1 MGKKDSSTEMEKIG
15 KLIYKDLG
23 HPALSQV
30 GNAVGSLIRLVA
42 LPITFLGLT
51 AEELEKK
58 YAKFI
63 QKTLEK
69 VPEKKRIDP
78 KAVVAA
84 PLLDHVKFVFDE
96 ENLSEMFSNLLANA
110 MMENVD
116 AMVHPAFAEM
126 LKQLSPLDAEFMF
139 LYFKDEDIVEQEDI
153 KWKYGEGQLS
163 LTIESLL
170 RLGIINGITYD
181 NRDDVAYALT
191 DFGKLFRDLCLMTP
205 TDIEQDEFVFQDEQ
219 NNAYISGKY
228 AFSDTFGT
236 VRKSEKNGHLYI
248 RHKFSIED
256 VDNGSQIAVVF
267 RVYNNYSEEKSLERV
282 YLESQRGKIYAAENK
297 MPVTIKPKKFF
308 DCIFAIKSK
317 QMLEELESG
326 NGKYVI
332 QEGKMIY
339 EMSVTEAT
347 RREIAVYLKY
357 FKEDN

>member
-110 MMENVD
+110 MMENVE

-205 TDIEQDEFVFQDEQ
+205 IDIEQDEFVFQDEQ

-236 VRKSEKNGHLYI
+236 VRKSEKK
-248 RHKFSIED
+248 RAF
-256 VDNGSQIAVVF
+256 
-267 RVYNNYSEEKSLERV
+267 VYK
-282 YLESQRGKIYAAENK
+282 
-297 MPVTIKPKKFF
+297 T
-308 DCIFAIKSK
+308 
-317 QMLEELESG
+317 
-326 NGKYVI
+326 
-332 QEGKMIY
+332 
-339 EMSVTEAT
+339 
-347 RREIAVYLKY
+347 
-357 FKEDN
+357 

>member
-110 MMENVD
+110 MMENVE

-170 RLGIINGITYD
+170 RLGIIN
-181 NRDDVAYALT
+181 
-191 DFGKLFRDLCLMTP
+191 
-205 TDIEQDEFVFQDEQ
+205 
-219 NNAYISGKY
+219 
-228 AFSDTFGT
+228 
-236 VRKSEKNGHLYI
+236 
-248 RHKFSIED
+248 
-256 VDNGSQIAVVF
+256 
-267 RVYNNYSEEKSLERV
+267 
-282 YLESQRGKIYAAENK
+282 
-297 MPVTIKPKKFF
+297 
-308 DCIFAIKSK
+308 
-317 QMLEELESG
+317 
-326 NGKYVI
+326 
-332 QEGKMIY
+332 
-339 EMSVTEAT
+339 
-347 RREIAVYLKY
+347 
-357 FKEDN
+357 

>member
-110 MMENVD
+110 MMENVE

-282 YLESQRGKIYAAENK
+282 YLESQRGKISWFLRQHAETKKCCHCPGAGEKIHILNQNK
-297 MPVTIKPKKFF
+297 CLRNWK
-308 DCIFAIKSK
+308 A
-317 QMLEELESG
+317 E
-326 NGKYVI
+326 
-332 QEGKMIY
+332 
-339 EMSVTEAT
+339 TE
-347 RREIAVYLKY
+347 
-357 FKEDN
+357 NM

>member
-110 MMENVD
+110 MMENVE

-297 MPVTIKPKKFF
+297 MPVTIKPK
-308 DCIFAIKSK
+308 SS
-317 QMLEELESG
+317 L
-326 NGKYVI
+326 
-332 QEGKMIY
+332 
-339 EMSVTEAT
+339 T
-347 RREIAVYLKY
+347 VYLRLNQNKCLRNW
-357 FKEDN
+357 KAETENM

>member
-110 MMENVD
+110 MMENVE

-282 YLESQRGKIYAAENK
+282 YLESQGERF
-297 MPVTIKPKKFF
+297 MRQRIK
-308 DCIFAIKSK
+308 CLS
-317 QMLEELESG
+317 Q
-326 NGKYVI
+326 
-332 QEGKMIY
+332 
-339 EMSVTEAT
+339 
-347 RREIAVYLKY
+347 
-357 FKEDN
+357 

>member
-110 MMENVD
+110 MMENVE

-248 RHKFSIED
+248 R
-256 VDNGSQIAVVF
+256 Q
-267 RVYNNYSEEKSLERV
+267 
-282 YLESQRGKIYAAENK
+282 
-297 MPVTIKPKKFF
+297 
-308 DCIFAIKSK
+308 
-317 QMLEELESG
+317 
-326 NGKYVI
+326 
-332 QEGKMIY
+332 
-339 EMSVTEAT
+339 
-347 RREIAVYLKY
+347 
-357 FKEDN
+357 